1 MNYTD
6 FENELKKFSKKQL
19 LKFIDYYDTYVM
31 RCNFDNEKPYNIVC
45 FYENMFMKETEN
57 EKSYKG

>member
-31 RCNFDNEKPYNIVC
+31 RCNFDNEQPYNIVC
-45 FYENMFMKETEN
+45 FYENMFIKEIES